1 MKNEAGEVFRVTGLA
16 EDITEDKLAE
26 ESLHQL
32 SIRLLQ
38 AQDEERQRIA
48 CELHDSTAQKLAA
61 LKMNLGRLEEE
72 MPRLSGMMKKVLG
85 DSFDIAEACSQEI
98 RTISYLLHP
107 PLLDELGLA
116 VALRSYVNGF
126 SKRSGIQVSLKLP
139 RKKERLPP
147 ETELTL
153 FRVVQ
158 ESLGNIHRHSGSKT
172 ASIRLA
178 RAASRAV
185 LEVGDRGRGF
195 PPVEL
200 EAVKKGKALP
210 SVGIAGMQQ
219 RLRQIGGQLEIL
231 FGKTGTTVRAI
242 VPTPG
247 KQS

>member
-1 MKNEAGEVFRVTGLA
+1 
-16 EDITEDKLAE
+16 
-26 ESLHQL
+26 
-32 SIRLLQ
+32 
-38 AQDEERQRIA
+38 
-48 CELHDSTAQKLAA
+48 
-61 LKMNLGRLEEE
+61 
-72 MPRLSGMMKKVLG
+72 
-85 DSFDIAEACSQEI
+85 
-98 RTISYLLHP
+98 LLHP

-116 VALRSYVNGF
+116 VALRAYATGF

-210 SVGIAGMQQ
+210 SVGVAGMQQ

-231 FGKTGTTVRAI
+231 SGKTGTTVRAI

-247 KQS
+247 KKS